1 MTLPSLR
8 PCRVPRAACR
18 AGTRQHVLPRP
29 GAAHGTRHMARLHR
43 PAAALA
49 LLLGMALVSARGGR
63 SGAAD
68 GAGIAAI
75 TANIQTIAGTGAS
88 GFNGDGHPLTKTA
101 LYWPQDTYV
110 DAAGHLWIIDWNNHR
125 VRRAVSLTAPV
136 TTMIGSEFI
145 GDTRSG
151 PANQADLNHPTSIC
165 EDREGRMVL
174 AAWHNWTIKRL
185 NRDGNLE
192 VIVGHGDGPATGGD
206 GGPAT
211 QALLD
216 LASSAEYDTAGNL
229 YISEQGARRI
239 RRVDAVTGIIT
250 TFAGTGEAGYAG
262 DGGPAVAAQFNTP
275 PDLDAVP
282 CFKLAIDGQQLVI
295 ADSLNNRV
303 RVIDL
308 ESGIITPF
316 AGTGRPGYAGDGG
329 PAQRAQL
336 NFPTDVAIG
345 PDHSIY
351 IADAHNNVIRR
362 VRPNGTITTAAG
374 SGKAGFAGDGGPP
387 QKAKLNDPSGVFVD
401 QTGTLYIADTLN
413 HRIRAAKMPS

>member
-1 MTLPSLR
+1 MTLPR
-8 PCRVPRAACR
+8 RRM
-18 AGTRQHVLPRP
+18 P
-29 GAAHGTRHMARLHR
+29 GSVSR
-43 PAAALA
+43 AAALA
-49 LLLGMALVSARGGR
+49 LLGTALVSARGGR
-63 SGAAD
+63 SLVAAD

-88 GFNGDGHPLTKTA
+88 GFNGDGQPLKKTA

-125 VRRAVSLTAPV
+125 VRRAASLTGRV
-136 TTMIGSEFI
+136 TTVIGSDFI

-165 EDREGRMVL
+165 ADSEGRMVL
-174 AAWHNWTIKRL
+174 AAWHNWTIKRVNL
-185 NRDGNLE
+185 DGNLE
-192 VIVGHGDGPATGGD
+192 VIVGRGFGPATGGD

-216 LASSAEYDTAGNL
+216 LASSAEYDAAGNL

-239 RRVDAVTGIIT
+239 RRVDAATGIIT
-250 TFAGTGEAGYAG
+250 TFAGTGQPGYGG
-262 DGGPAVAAQFNTP
+262 DGGPATAVQFDCP
-275 PDLDAVP
+275 RGSDAVP
-282 CFKLAIDGQQLVI
+282 CFKLVIDGKQLYV

-308 ESGIITPF
+308 ESGIITTF
-316 AGTGRPGYAGDGG
+316 AGTGDPGYAGDGG

-336 NFPTDVAIG
+336 NFPSDVAIG
-345 PDHSIY
+345 PDHSVY

-387 QKAKLNDPSGVFVD
+387 LKAKLNDPSGVFVD
-401 QTGTLYIADTLN
+401 QSGTLFIADTLN

>member
-1 MTLPSLR
+1 MN
-8 PCRVPRAACR
+8 
-18 AGTRQHVLPRP
+18 LPRRKMP
-29 GAAHGTRHMARLHR
+29 RSVV

-49 LLLGMALVSARGGR
+49 LILGMVLAPARVGR
-63 SGAAD
+63 SAAAAD
-68 GAGIAAI
+68 VSVAAI

-88 GFNGDGHPLTKTA
+88 GFNGDGHPLKKTA

-136 TTMIGSEFI
+136 TTMIGSDFI

-151 PANQADLNHPTSIC
+151 PADQADLNHPTSIR

-174 AAWHNWTIKRL
+174 AAWHNWTIKRV
-185 NRDGNLE
+185 NPDGNIE
-192 VIVGHGDGPATGGD
+192 VIVGHGVGPATGGD

-216 LASSAEYDTAGNL
+216 LASSAEYDAAGNL

-239 RRVDAVTGIIT
+239 RRVDAATGIIT
-250 TFAGTGEAGYAG
+250 DFAGTGQPGYAG

-275 PDLDAVP
+275 RGSDAVP
-282 CFKLAIDGQQLVI
+282 CFKLVIDGQQLYV

-308 ESGIITPF
+308 ETGIITTF
-316 AGTGRPGYAGDGG
+316 AGTGEAGYAGDGG

-345 PDHSIY
+345 PDHSVY

-362 VRPNGTITTAAG
+362 VRPDGTISTAVG
-374 SGKAGFAGDGGPP
+374 SGMAGFAGDGGPP
-387 QKAKLNDPSGVFVD
+387 LKAKLNDPSGVFVD
-401 QTGTLYIADTLN
+401 RTGTLYIADTLN
-413 HRIRAAKMPS
+413 HRIRAAKMP